1 MEEKIYKRKIFDEI
15 IKYLY
20 SKNIIVIHG
29 ARQVGKTYLLY
40 YLKKYLERKKQKCFY
55 FDLEDWRILDVLN
68 QGLDSFLSFLKA
80 EGADFSNKNYV
91 FIDEIQYLDNPS
103 SFLKLV
109 YDHVKNIQLIVSGSS
124 SFEIKS
130 KFKDSLVGRTVDFE
144 LYPLDFEEFL
154 SFREEKIDLKI
165 PLTSFHFQKLKNL
178 YFEYLWYGGY
188 PKIVLESEV
197 EKKEKY
203 LQQIID
209 TYIRRDIRDLAN
221 VKEIQKF
228 NNLIK
233 ILASQSGQLLNIAEL
248 SKTVGL
254 SKQTIENYLFIL
266 ENTYVIKLIPPFSKS
281 PKVEVSKRPKIF
293 FYDTGILQ
301 MLCFKKLN
309 QSLLGPI
316 FETNIFSQLVKK
328 YGRENIFYWRNK
340 NQKEIDFIIQK
351 KEKILPIEAKLN
363 FSGFSEKTLEAFLR
377 KYKTRDFYVVGLGE
391 KKFKDYQRY
400 PWEIE

>member
-15 IKYLY
+15 VKYLD
-20 SKNIIVIHG
+20 SKNIIVIQG

-40 YLKKYLERKKQKCFY
+40 YLKNYLKQKKQRTFY

-68 QGLDSFLSFLKA
+68 QGLDSFLNFLKA
-80 EGADFSNKNYV
+80 EGADFSYKNYV

-109 YDHVKNIQLIVSGSS
+109 YDHGKNIQLIVSGSS
-124 SFEIKS
+124 SFKIKS

-154 SFREEKIDLKI
+154 VFKEEKIDLKA
-165 PLTSFHFQKLKNL
+165 PLTSFHFQKLKSL
-178 YFEYLWYGGY
+178 YFEYIWYGGY
-188 PKIVLESEV
+188 PKIVLEPDI

-209 TYIRRDIRDLAN
+209 TYIRKDIRDLAN

-233 ILASQSGQLLNIAEL
+233 ILASQSAQLLNVAEL
-248 SKTVGL
+248 SKIIGL
-254 SKQTIENYLFIL
+254 SKQTVENYLFIL
-266 ENTYVIKLIPPFSKS
+266 ENTYVIKLVPPFSTS
-281 PKVEVSKRPKIF
+281 PKIEVSKRPKIF

-301 MLCFKKLN
+301 MLIFKKLT
-309 QSLLGPI
+309 QSSIGAI

-340 NQKEIDFIIQK
+340 NQKEIDFIVQK
-351 KEKILPIEAKLN
+351 KEKFLPIEVKLN
-363 FSGFSEKTLEAFLR
+363 FSGFSQKTIKAFLK
-377 KYKTRDFYVVGLGE
+377 KYKVLDFYVVGLGE
-391 KKFKDYQRY
+391 KKFKDYHRY